1 MLEKYL
7 SATQLADKLG
17 ISRQGV
23 HKMIKEG
30 KIRYERIGKQ
40 YFIPKDE
47 AERLAARS
55 SR

>member
-7 SATQLADKLG
+7 TPTQIAAKLG

-23 HKMIKEG
+23 HKMIKERRV
-30 KIRYERIGKQ
+30 RYEKIGRQ
-40 YFIPKDE
+40 YFIPKGE
-47 AERLAARS
+47 AERLSARN